1 MFEGNTQN
9 SRFGPSGDFNRHLY
23 TIQKFIYMCAVL
35 WPSLCIFSDKDGGYQ
50 FQSFLG
56 NVRKASRLW
65 FKLKSNGCE
74 FPKHLFACEMGLVYG
89 QKLEIYFVR
98 GTDHGSNIYIMGI
111 PPISIFHTS
120 SAEYIS
126 STQYIINGNVY
137 HIDGN
142 VRMYLRGEYVCNI
155 GKIGTIGRKDW
166 LYRYYPLKCFLD
178 DFQMCTQSKQCLL
191 FNNNGISN

>member
-1 MFEGNTQN
+1 MTFNYQRILWFLLSGIKWGGLTMFAGNTQN

-50 FQSFLG
+50 FEPFLG

-89 QKLEIYFVR
+89 QKLEIYFVW
-98 GTDHGSNIYIMGI
+98 GTDHGSNIHIMGGI
-111 PPISIFHTS
+111 YVIGGIH
-120 SAEYIS
+120 
-126 STQYIINGNVY
+126 IIDAVY
-137 HIDGN
+137 HRRECISHQWKCIHNARIFGSN
-142 VRMYLRGEYVCNI
+142 MYV
-155 GKIGTIGRKDW
+155 T
-166 LYRYYPLKCFLD
+166 
-178 DFQMCTQSKQCLL
+178 
-191 FNNNGISN
+191 

>member
-1 MFEGNTQN
+1 MTFNYQRILWFLLSGIKWEGLTVFAGNTQN

-50 FQSFLG
+50 FEPFLG

-89 QKLEIYFVR
+89 QNLKFILCEEPTMGR
-98 GTDHGSNIYIMGI
+98 IYISWVFH
-111 PPISIFHTS
+111 PFPYSIHHRRNTYHRHS
-120 SAEYIS
+120 IS
-126 STQYIINGNVY
+126 STGMYITSME
-137 HIDGN
+137 
-142 VRMYLRGEYVCNI
+142 MYACIFGANMYV
-155 GKIGTIGRKDW
+155 T
-166 LYRYYPLKCFLD
+166 
-178 DFQMCTQSKQCLL
+178 
-191 FNNNGISN
+191 